1 MNSSNCKFSRK
12 ANSNVG
18 NFLGVPAP
26 TTKVVAMVRNGA
38 GGSSGDSSNSATLN
52 ATGQL
57 KAAAGPDSYI

>member
-26 TTKVVAMVRNGA
+26 TTMVAMVRNGA

-57 KAAAGPDSYI
+57 KAAGGPDSYI